1 MADRFDTGETIYDL
15 DTRADRVALERDA
28 GHIPRDWGKVPL
40 GSMKFS
46 ARFPS
51 NLILS
56 ASEQLAKAKEMA
68 DQGALL
74 SDVKRVQKIK
84 SSHQGNTS
92 QCWAH
97 SVVNPMRLIRAL
109 NGQPPVDLTAS
120 SVGQRING
128 GDGGGW
134 SGQAMEFICEK
145 GVVPTSLWP
154 ENTFGRNRVTP
165 EAEKA
170 AMDYRVTEFWD
181 LQTWDELMSAL
192 LTHGTGASGGWN
204 HLGHAMGIIAV
215 VIVDG
220 VLAIRVWD
228 SYGDDSRD
236 EPGGTYL
243 MRGRNAIPDDMCATR
258 AVTAVG

>member
-15 DTRADRVALERDA
+15 DTRADRVTLEREA
-28 GHIPRDWGKVPL
+28 GHIPRDYGKVPYGAL
-40 GSMKFS
+40 KFS

-51 NLILS
+51 DKILS
-56 ASEQLAKAKEMA
+56 ASQQVAVLTEMKV
-68 DQGALL
+68 QQSRL
-74 SDVKRVQKIK
+74 SDVKRVQKIR

-97 SVVNPMRLIRAL
+97 SVVNIVRLIRAL
-109 NGQPPVDLTAS
+109 NGQPAVDLTAS
-120 SVGQRING
+120 SLGQRING

-145 GVVPTSLWP
+145 GIVPTSMWP
-154 ENTFGRNRVTP
+154 ENTFGRRLVTP
-165 EAEKA
+165 EAEAA

-181 LQTWDELMSAL
+181 LQTWDELISCLCM
-192 LTHGTGASGGWN
+192 HGTGASGGWN
-204 HLGHAMGIIAV
+204 HLGHAMAIIDAEVIDGAV
-215 VIVDG
+215 
-220 VLAIRVWD
+220 AIRVWD

-243 MRGRNAIPDDMCATR
+243 MRGRNANPDDMCATR